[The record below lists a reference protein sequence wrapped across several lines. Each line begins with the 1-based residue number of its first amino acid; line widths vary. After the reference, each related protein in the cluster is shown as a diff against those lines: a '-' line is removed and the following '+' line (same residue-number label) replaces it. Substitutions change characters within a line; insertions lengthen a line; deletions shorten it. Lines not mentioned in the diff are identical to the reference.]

1 MSGWGTEEVSD
12 HHIQIARLA
21 KELAHLVDFVPAT
34 KDELNKWYDQARR
47 LHESGLLLGAPH
59 FLWHYLS
66 DADIRM
72 KDEVYAEMQNQ
83 RVNNLLAYLNSGKM
97 PSDNDV

>member
-1 MSGWGTEEVSD
+1 MGQYSEEVSGHD
-12 HHIQIARLA
+12 IQIKRLA
-21 KELAHLVDFVPAT
+21 AELTQLVEFVPVT
-34 KDELNKWYDQARR
+34 KAELDLWYDQAQR
-47 LHESGLLLGAPH
+47 LHESDLLLGVPH

-72 KDEVYAEMQNQ
+72 KDEEYAEMQNR
-83 RVNNLLAYLNSGKM
+83 RVIDLLAYLNRGIM